1 MKKRGIAIMLIISML
16 SLAACDAAPA
26 ATTAATEPTQA
37 ATIPTTAASRKP

>member
-16 SLAACDAAPA
+16 SFAACDAAPA